1 MAVEEEIT
9 STRAEQDRSMILN
22 FNRRLSLGYAREL
35 FQIARNYVFA
45 LCGNS
50 GKCTRLR
57 TFRANNTFSPLAHF
71 CHTNTDVVYPDSSKA
86 FPIEL
91 AGFLREDMLVKTG
104 NNMVIVCPDVND
116 SKLSHK

>member
-1 MAVEEEIT
+1 M
-9 STRAEQDRSMILN
+9 
-22 FNRRLSLGYAREL
+22 
-35 FQIARNYVFA
+35 
-45 LCGNS
+45 
-50 GKCTRLR
+50 
-57 TFRANNTFSPLAHF
+57 
-71 CHTNTDVVYPDSSKA
+71 VYPDSSKA